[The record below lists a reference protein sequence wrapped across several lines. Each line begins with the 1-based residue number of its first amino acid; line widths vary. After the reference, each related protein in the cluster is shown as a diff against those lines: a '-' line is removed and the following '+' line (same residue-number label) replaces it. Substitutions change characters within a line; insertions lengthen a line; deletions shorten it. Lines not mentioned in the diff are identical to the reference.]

1 MAYKIISDKRF
12 DEVFRELTVFK
23 YNLNHQEFIAYIHD
37 SRDNLVSKHVYDT
50 IPRRREGE

>member
-12 DEVFRELTVFK
+12 DGVFREITVFK

-37 SRDNLVSKHVYDT
+37 SRDNNVSKHVFDT
-50 IPRRREGE
+50 VPRNKEA